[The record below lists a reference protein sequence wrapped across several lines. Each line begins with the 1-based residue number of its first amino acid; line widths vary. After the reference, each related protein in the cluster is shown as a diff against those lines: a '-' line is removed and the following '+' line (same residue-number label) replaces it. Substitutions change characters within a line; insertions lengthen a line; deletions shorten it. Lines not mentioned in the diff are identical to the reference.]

1 MAGEAVLQ
9 EFFYYPMRA
18 FGVRE
23 LGRKLHLNTK
33 TVMKYLKRFVSD
45 KLVVKVRVQGAFLHY
60 EANRL
65 SRRYKL
71 IKSAS
76 MMNKVASS
84 GLIEFLEQELHPMA
98 IVIFGSAQK
107 GTYLKHS
114 DIDIFIQGK
123 EKKLDLEPFEKKIKH
138 EVNLLFEEDL
148 KNLTAG
154 LRNNIINGSTVSGG
168 LEL

>member
-1 MAGEAVLQ
+1 MAGDVVLQ

-33 TVMKYLKRFVSD
+33 TVMKYLRSFVRD
-45 KLVVKVRVQGAFLHY
+45 KLVVKVKVQGAFLHY

-71 IKSAS
+71 IKSAYLI
-76 MMNKVASS
+76 NRIASS
-84 GLIEFLEQELHPMA
+84 GLIEFLEQELHPRA

-114 DIDIFIQGK
+114 DIDIFVQGK
-123 EKKLDLEPFEKKIKH
+123 EKKLDLLPYEKKIKH
-138 EVNLLFEEDL
+138 EISLLFEEDL
-148 KNLTAG
+148 QNLTDG